1 MTTRVVKE
9 AIAGRTVLVSET
21 GIEPLQFVGRA
32 AGTTFLVG
40 GTRRGDEQRPSG
52 LNPYQMLAAS
62 LGTCTA
68 MSIRLFADR
77 RKLAL
82 TRLQVAVAFHHGDDT
97 HANSFDRRIFLDGY
111 LSDEDRAALL
121 QVANTCPVGR
131 VLGAD
136 ADINTYVEFSP
147 ETWPESVMPKASE
160 ADPWDAWWADAQPNV
175 DAD

>member
-1 MTTRVVKE
+1 MTTRVVSE

-21 GIEPLQFVGRA
+21 GIEALQFVGRA
-32 AGTTFLVG
+32 GGTTFLVG
-40 GTRRGDEQRPSG
+40 GARRGDDQLPSG
-52 LNPYQMLAAS
+52 PNPYEMLAAS

-77 RKLAL
+77 RQLAL
-82 TRLQVAVAFHHGDDT
+82 TRLQVAVAFHRGDDT
-97 HANSFDRRIFLDGY
+97 HRNSFERRIFLDGY
-111 LSDEDRAALL
+111 LSDEDRGALL
-121 QVANTCPVGR
+121 QVADTCPVGR

-147 ETWPESVMPKASE
+147 DTWPESVEPKASE
-160 ADPWDAWWADAQPNV
+160 RDPWDAWWADAQPNV